1 VLSKYR
7 EEAHYKGISV
17 GHSAVHEVDTGITQG
32 KGEARIAREPVKVS
46 DKQGAIHSPGLGGG
60 REQLGPVILL
70 ATLDFDEFSDQ
81 LGWVRDE
88 RTHGS
93 LLRFEA
99 QTGGA
104 LLLEALIGLIRFMN
118 QLIISLNLQYCTVDG
133 RVTQPNSS
141 SCACLLDP
149 TCHLS

>member
-1 VLSKYR
+1 MLSEYR
-7 EEAHYKGISV
+7 EEAHYKGIGV

-32 KGEARIAREPVKVS
+32 KSEARIAREPVKVS
-46 DKQGAIHSPGLGGG
+46 DKQGAIHSPSLGDG

-70 ATLDFDEFSDQ
+70 ATLDFDKFSDQ
-81 LGWVRDE
+81 LGRVRDE

-104 LLLEALIGLIRFMN
+104 LLLSRALN
-118 QLIISLNLQYCTVDG
+118 
-133 RVTQPNSS
+133 
-141 SCACLLDP
+141 
-149 TCHLS
+149 